1 MTTALSDIHIRPARL
16 EDAGDLASLCFPEE
30 DAGRVRD
37 YLAFCL
43 RHPHITRLVVE
54 ANGRVVG
61 NIELVRWKDKGEIG
75 GLCVAAAFRRRGIAR
90 RLLEAAV
97 ELARRQGIRRLE
109 LYAPADQPWLLAFY
123 RRMGFDGAEKA
134 WLPLT
139 TGGAEVVRL
148 HMGMSPPCGSGEP
161 DGIWVG

>member
-1 MTTALSDIHIRPARL
+1 METAPLEIHIRPARL
-16 EDAGDLASLCFPEE
+16 EDAGDLASLCFPDE
-30 DAGRVRD
+30 DAGRVHD

-43 RHPHITRLVVE
+43 HHPHITRLVAE
-54 ANGRVVG
+54 AHGQVVG
-61 NIELVRWKDKGEIG
+61 NIELVRWKDVGEIG
-75 GLCVAAAFRRRGIAR
+75 GLCVAEAFRRRGIGR
-90 RLLEAAV
+90 RLLRAAV

-109 LYAPADQPWLLAFY
+109 LYVPADQPWLIAFY
-123 RRMGFDGAEKA
+123 QRMGFEWAEKA

>member
-1 MTTALSDIHIRPARL
+1 MDMVASDIRIRPARM
-16 EDAGDLASLCFPEE
+16 EDAGDLASFCFSEE
-30 DAGRVRD
+30 DAGQVRD

-43 RHPHITRLVVE
+43 RHPHITRLVAE
-54 ANGRVVG
+54 AHGRVVG
-61 NIELVRWKDKGEIG
+61 NIELVRWSDVGEIG
-75 GLCVAAAFRRRGIAR
+75 GLCVAEAFRRRGIAR
-90 RLLEAAV
+90 RLLRAVV

-109 LYAPADQPWLLAFY
+109 LYVSAGLPWLIAFY
-123 RRMGFDGAEKA
+123 QRMGFEGAEKA

>member
-1 MTTALSDIHIRPARL
+1 M
-16 EDAGDLASLCFPEE
+16 EDAGDLASLCFPDA
-30 DAGRVRD
+30 DAGQVRD

-43 RHPHITRLVVE
+43 RHPHIARLVAE
-54 ANGRVVG
+54 AHGQVVG
-61 NIELVRWKDKGEIG
+61 NIELVRWSDVGEIG
-75 GLCVAAAFRRRGIAR
+75 GLCVAEAFRRRGIGR
-90 RLLEAAV
+90 RLLCEAI

-109 LYAPADQPWLLAFY
+109 LYVRADQSWLIAFY
-123 RRMGFDGAEKA
+123 QRMGFEWAEKA